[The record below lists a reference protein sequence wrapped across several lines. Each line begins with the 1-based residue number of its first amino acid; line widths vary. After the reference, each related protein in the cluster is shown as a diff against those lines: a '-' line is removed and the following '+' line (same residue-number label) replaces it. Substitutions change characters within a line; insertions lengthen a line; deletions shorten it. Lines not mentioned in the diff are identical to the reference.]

1 MTGDVSETKQIGSQ
15 SKHVNLKEKGG
26 KSPHLHGE
34 TDVDQEVTAA
44 TGNERRCGWW
54 KEDGDLG
61 GKGPV

>member
-1 MTGDVSETKQIGSQ
+1 MYPRLYKLRVSVKTRKYERERGD
-15 SKHVNLKEKGG
+15 

-54 KEDGDLG
+54 KEDGDLRG
-61 GKGPV
+61 